1 MALDTQMNL
10 HKYDNF
16 ADKLL
21 KRSESHVELGLL
33 KVSGA
38 LSDAVKDIREA
49 DDLRIKIFIVER
61 GVKHHKSKSTKST
74 HVQHLWVMFGQTNI
88 LLRVV

>member
-1 MALDTQMNL
+1 MGQVRANLALDTQMNL

-49 DDLRIKIFIVER
+49 DDLRRKILQPPSY
-61 GVKHHKSKSTKST
+61 KCT
-74 HVQHLWVMFGQTNI
+74 HTPHLSCREI
-88 LLRVV
+88 LKCLIYIWWF